1 METEND
7 RLVQDLWTY
16 TREILGFEHLFDV
29 QPNLHAGWNES
40 QRAWACASEIEGT
53 PAVIFDASY
62 KQWEPAAVIDTYLHE
77 CGHHLLHHVPY
88 GRVRQIAAARPA
100 QPTPAGLK
108 LFQAREDAANKFAVE
123 QRAKFQA
130 WNQQR
135 LLKQIQNDIQEIRQ
149 ALVMAGRLPARR
161 GK

>member
-53 PAVIFDASY
+53 PAVIFDASFT
-62 KQWEPAAVIDTYLHE
+62 QWQPEAVVDTYLHE
-77 CGHHLLHHVPY
+77 IGHHRLGHVPY

-108 LFQAREDAANKFAVE
+108 AQQAREDAANNFAVE

-130 WNQQR
+130 WRKQRRDQQM
-135 LLKQIQNDIQEIRQ
+135 QDDIKFIKWAIAQG
-149 ALVMAGRLPARR
+149 ALTR
-161 GK
+161 